1 MAVEDNNTLHEENQ
15 DKRIALLERRLAKL
29 EEQQKLTNSAFEQL
43 VAQIKPLQDNL
54 TRGIMGALSGVFH
67 NLSDSLA
74 VLSQPEQRTGYF
86 EVTPVPEGTPKSI
99 LVKLTDGRY
108 DFTTSDEPDKVM
120 NEGTEPLVDIIIAKG
135 LLKEGQTGW
144 FHITQ
149 HEVQNGTSPA
159 EAN

>member
-1 MAVEDNNTLHEENQ
+1 MAVEDAESQHELNQ
-15 DKRIALLERRLAKL
+15 DKRIALLERRLAAL
-29 EEQQKLTNSAFEQL
+29 DEQQKLTSIAFEKL
-43 VAQIKPLQDNL
+43 VEQIKPLQDNL

-74 VLSQPEQRTGYF
+74 ALARPEPRDGYF
-86 EVTPVPEGTPKSI
+86 EVKPVPEGTPKSI
-99 LVKLTDGRY
+99 LVKLTDGHY

-149 HEVQNGTSPA
+149 HEVQHGTSPA
-159 EAN
+159 EAG